1 MEKLIETVLEELRDT
16 NLHSAAGRQAIV
28 KAIMKKIRSGKGFFL
43 NMNIIDGER
52 VPGQT
57 DKEEEA
63 KWICKHCGESTF
75 YVEYDYIGSGTNHL
89 QCDLKETKHFAD
101 DFHEGKDGDNDYVY
115 SGDLKDSE
123 SKDKTLHFTFDADT
137 GDWVDQHGNR
147 EESVEITQTV
157 DMPPP
162 KMIYKATTG
171 DKKDIKLPN
180 LKRQAY
186 NELSAD
192 GLPPGGDAQ
201 AVRDANKLAEEIA
214 EGSADLGYIFETPDG
229 GETLY
234 RRKVGESEREL
245 ISKKDFQ
252 EYSRNRESVKVNDT
266 KK

>member
-1 MEKLIETVLEELRDT
+1 MEKLIEDVLEELRDT

-28 KAIMKKIRSGKGFFL
+28 RGIMKEIRSGKGFFL
-43 NMNIIDGER
+43 NMNSIDGER

-115 SGDLKDSE
+115 SGDLKD
-123 SKDKTLHFTFDADT
+123 A
-137 GDWVDQHGNR
+137 Q
-147 EESVEITQTV
+147 Q
-157 DMPPP
+157 
-162 KMIYKATTG
+162 
-171 DKKDIKLPN
+171 
-180 LKRQAY
+180 QAY

-201 AVRDANKLAEEIA
+201 ATRDAQKLAEEIA
-214 EGSADLGYIFETPDG
+214 EGSADLGYIFESPDG

-234 RRKVGESEREL
+234 RRKVGESKREL

>member
-43 NMNIIDGER
+43 NMNSIDGER

-115 SGDLKDSE
+115 SGDLKD
-123 SKDKTLHFTFDADT
+123 A
-137 GDWVDQHGNR
+137 Q
-147 EESVEITQTV
+147 Q
-157 DMPPP
+157 
-162 KMIYKATTG
+162 
-171 DKKDIKLPN
+171 
-180 LKRQAY
+180 QAY

-201 AVRDANKLAEEIA
+201 ATRDAQKLAEEIA
-214 EGSADLGYIFETPDG
+214 EGSADLGYIFESPDG

-234 RRKVGESEREL
+234 RRKVGESKREL

>member
-28 KAIMKKIRSGKGFFL
+28 RGIMKEIRSGKGFFL
-43 NMNIIDGER
+43 NMNSIDGER
-52 VPGQT
+52 VPGET

-63 KWICKHCGESTF
+63 KWVCKHCGESTF
-75 YVEYDYIGSGTNHL
+75 YVEYDYIGSGANHL

-115 SGDLKDSE
+115 SGDLKD
-123 SKDKTLHFTFDADT
+123 A
-137 GDWVDQHGNR
+137 Q
-147 EESVEITQTV
+147 Q
-157 DMPPP
+157 
-162 KMIYKATTG
+162 
-171 DKKDIKLPN
+171 
-180 LKRQAY
+180 QAY

-201 AVRDANKLAEEIA
+201 ATRDAQKLAEEIA
-214 EGSADLGYIFETPDG
+214 EGSADLGYIFESPDG

-234 RRKVGESEREL
+234 RRKVGESKREL

>member
-1 MEKLIETVLEELRDT
+1 MEKLIEDVLEELRDT

-28 KAIMKKIRSGKGFFL
+28 RGIMKEIRSGKGFFL
-43 NMNIIDGER
+43 NMNSIDGER

-63 KWICKHCGESTF
+63 KWVCEHCDESTF
-75 YVEYDYIGSGTNHL
+75 YVEYDYIGSGANHL

-101 DFHEGKDGDNDYVY
+101 DFHEGKDGDYVY
-115 SGDLKDSE
+115 SGDLKD
-123 SKDKTLHFTFDADT
+123 A
-137 GDWVDQHGNR
+137 Q
-147 EESVEITQTV
+147 Q
-157 DMPPP
+157 
-162 KMIYKATTG
+162 
-171 DKKDIKLPN
+171 
-180 LKRQAY
+180 QAY

-201 AVRDANKLAEEIA
+201 ATRDAQKLAEEIA
-214 EGSADLGYIFETPDG
+214 EGSADLGYIFESPDG

-234 RRKVGESEREL
+234 RRKVGESKREL

>member
-1 MEKLIETVLEELRDT
+1 MEKLIEDVLEELRDT

-28 KAIMKKIRSGKGFFL
+28 RGIMKEIRSGKGFFL
-43 NMNIIDGER
+43 NMNSIDGER
-52 VPGQT
+52 VPGET

-63 KWICKHCGESTF
+63 KWVCKHCGESTF
-75 YVEYDYIGSGTNHL
+75 YVEYDYIGSGANHL

-101 DFHEGKDGDNDYVY
+101 DFHEGRDGDNDYVY
-115 SGDLKDSE
+115 SGDLKD
-123 SKDKTLHFTFDADT
+123 A
-137 GDWVDQHGNR
+137 Q
-147 EESVEITQTV
+147 Q
-157 DMPPP
+157 
-162 KMIYKATTG
+162 
-171 DKKDIKLPN
+171 
-180 LKRQAY
+180 QAY

-201 AVRDANKLAEEIA
+201 ATRDAQKLAEEIA
-214 EGSADLGYIFETPDG
+214 EGSADLGYIFESPDG

-234 RRKVGESEREL
+234 RRKVGESKREL

>member
-28 KAIMKKIRSGKGFFL
+28 RGIMKEIRSGKGFFL
-43 NMNIIDGER
+43 NMNSIDGER

-63 KWICKHCGESTF
+63 KWVCEHCDESTF
-75 YVEYDYIGSGTNHL
+75 YVEYDYIGSGANHL

-101 DFHEGKDGDNDYVY
+101 DFHEGRDGDNDYVY
-115 SGDLKDSE
+115 SGDLKD
-123 SKDKTLHFTFDADT
+123 A
-137 GDWVDQHGNR
+137 Q
-147 EESVEITQTV
+147 Q
-157 DMPPP
+157 
-162 KMIYKATTG
+162 
-171 DKKDIKLPN
+171 
-180 LKRQAY
+180 QAY

-201 AVRDANKLAEEIA
+201 ATRDAQKLAEEIA
-214 EGSADLGYIFETPDG
+214 EGSADLGYIFESPDG

-234 RRKVGESEREL
+234 RRKVGESKREL

>member
-28 KAIMKKIRSGKGFFL
+28 RGIMKEIRSGKGFFL
-43 NMNIIDGER
+43 NMNSIDGER

-63 KWICKHCGESTF
+63 KWVCEHCGESTF
-75 YVEYDYIGSGTNHL
+75 YVEYDYIGSGANHL

-115 SGDLKDSE
+115 SGDLKD
-123 SKDKTLHFTFDADT
+123 A
-137 GDWVDQHGNR
+137 Q
-147 EESVEITQTV
+147 Q
-157 DMPPP
+157 
-162 KMIYKATTG
+162 
-171 DKKDIKLPN
+171 
-180 LKRQAY
+180 QAY

-201 AVRDANKLAEEIA
+201 ATRDANKLAEEIA
-214 EGSADLGYIFETPDG
+214 GGSVDLGYIFESPDG
-229 GETLY
+229 GETIY